1 MFCQSWGCSGKATEV
16 VRIGGNDLKSVQNQL
31 KRNHVISELKK
42 FSVFEI
48 DGRDLSTVKYS
59 VLLKKLAVMRASKEG

>member
-1 MFCQSWGCSGKATEV
+1 MFCQSWDCSEKSTEV
-16 VRIGGNDLKSVQNQL
+16 VKIGGNDLKNVQSQL

-48 DGRDLSTVKYS
+48 DGCDLSTVKYS
-59 VLLKKLAVMRASKEG
+59 VLLKKLAAMRASKEG

>member
-1 MFCQSWGCSGKATEV
+1 M

-59 VLLKKLAVMRASKEG
+59 VLLKKLAAMRASKEG